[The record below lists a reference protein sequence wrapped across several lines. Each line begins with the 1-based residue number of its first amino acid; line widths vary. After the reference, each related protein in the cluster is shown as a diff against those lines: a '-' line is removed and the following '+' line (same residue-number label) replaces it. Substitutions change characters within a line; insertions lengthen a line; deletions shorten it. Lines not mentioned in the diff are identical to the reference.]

1 MTCAR
6 DAHSRVSTM
15 GHGHASLRRWEFC
28 QVKPGR
34 FSNGGLDVEPAR
46 EGAGSLERGYEAAA
60 GSLPAVQPPPPSPFS
75 EAPAWEDLPDA
86 EVQLR
91 GYLDRAKEPKQK
103 GFPPFETLSARIG
116 EFSEPPYRTQS
127 PRQTAGE
134 LAPRPSHPLQERR
147 RASDLEWFEER
158 FQELKTMVSRRES
171 GSSEIV
177 GINIKLAEI
186 IDRVDRLS
194 AVLPGEKTM
203 AAVETQ
209 LAELSRS
216 FDAARAQSSSDAN
229 RIARAAQEILA
240 ATEKAQEARAG
251 FEEAA
256 RHTVKELGQAVT
268 VSASRSASVTAGEI
282 AAMLQERHDGS
293 RLERMES
300 ELRALNTA
308 SRETCERT
316 TAALE
321 RVHETLRVFLDK
333 SNADPAQAPR
343 RRAGIH
349 NPISSGTHPYAIGED
364 FGSEP
369 ERKPRLD
376 TITLRKPPAPD
387 PNLADVFIKASEK
400 LIVSQASGFAK
411 PQETAPAPSPKTAPS
426 PAIRDEEKSLP
437 LFGLGIVA
445 VMLLIAS
452 AALCYL
458 HSTSEI
464 PPFHLSVL
472 PDVEPARLAPGIA
485 AQGGQALES
494 ALNKAAGG
502 RAKSAPSLFTASSQ
516 NHAPSP
522 SQPEQREDL
531 QALTNAASRGDREAQ
546 FRIAA
551 RFLSDGS
558 LQNDASTAARWL
570 ARAADQGH
578 TESQFVLA
586 SLYERGI
593 GVAKDEAMARELYRK
608 AANAGHTRA
617 MHNLGVLLCAQD
629 TPRDYQEAASWFAR
643 AAMAGVTDSQFN
655 LAVLH
660 ERGLGLPRNIQKAY
674 FWYEVA
680 SLAGDK
686 EASRHADR
694 LKRQLTET
702 EMQLVT
708 EQAGSWRPS
717 VEQPTPP
724 ASNSASRS

>member
-1 MTCAR
+1 M
-6 DAHSRVSTM
+6 
-15 GHGHASLRRWEFC
+15 
-28 QVKPGR
+28 KPGR
-34 FSNGGLDVEPAR
+34 FTSGGLDLEQAR
-46 EGAGSLERGYEAAA
+46 EGAGQFDRECEAAGA
-60 GSLPAVQPPPPSPFS
+60 PSPPVQPPPP
-75 EAPAWEDLPDA
+75 WEDLPDA
-86 EVQLR
+86 EAQLR
-91 GYLDRAKEPKQK
+91 SYLARAKEPRPK
-103 GFPPFETLSARIG
+103 GFQPFETLSARLG
-116 EFSEPPYRTQS
+116 EFSEPPSRAES
-127 PRQTAGE
+127 PRPAARE
-134 LAPRPSHPLQERR
+134 AAPRPSHPLQERR
-147 RASDLEWFEER
+147 RASDLAWFEER
-158 FQELKTMVSRRES
+158 FQELKTMVSRRDAD
-171 GSSEIV
+171 SSEIV
-177 GINIKLAEI
+177 AINIKLAEI
-186 IDRVDRLS
+186 IGRVDRLS
-194 AVLPGEKTM
+194 TALPGEKAM

-216 FDAARAQSSSDAN
+216 FDAARMQSTSDAD

-256 RHTVKELGQAVT
+256 RHTVKELGQTVS
-268 VSASRSASVTAGEI
+268 VSASRAAAATAEEF
-282 AAMLQERHDGS
+282 AAALQEDHDGG

-300 ELRALNTA
+300 ELRALNTV
-308 SRETCERT
+308 SRESSERT
-316 TAALE
+316 AAALE
-321 RVHETLRVFLDK
+321 RVHETLRVFLEK
-333 SNADPAQAPR
+333 SSADHPAQAQR

-369 ERKPRLD
+369 ELKPRLD
-376 TITLRKPPAPD
+376 TITLRKPPPPD

-400 LIVSQASGFAK
+400 LAVSKASGFAK
-411 PQETAPAPSPKTAPS
+411 PHEAASAPVPKTPG
-426 PAIRDEEKSLP
+426 PAFREEDKSLP
-437 LFGLGIVA
+437 LFGLTIVA
-445 VMLLIAS
+445 AMLLFAS
-452 AALCYL
+452 AALYYL

-472 PDVEPARLAPGIA
+472 PDVQPARLAQTPT
-485 AQGGQALES
+485 AQGSQAFEG
-494 ALNKAAGG
+494 AADTTASGP
-502 RAKSAPSLFTASSQ
+502 AKSAPSLFTASEQ
-516 NHAPSP
+516 NHAPSR

-551 RFLSDGS
+551 RFLSDGA

-570 ARAADQGH
+570 TRAAGQGH

-593 GVAKDEAMARELYRK
+593 GVPKDEAMARELYRK

-617 MHNLGVLLCAQD
+617 MHNLGVLLCAED
-629 TPRDYQEAASWFAR
+629 TARDYQEAASWFAR
-643 AAMAGVTDSQFN
+643 AAMAGLADSQFN

-680 SLAGDK
+680 SRAGDK
-686 EASRHADR
+686 EATRQADR

-702 EMQLVT
+702 ETQLVT

-717 VEQPTPP
+717 VEP
-724 ASNSASRS
+724 AAPAAVSSASRS